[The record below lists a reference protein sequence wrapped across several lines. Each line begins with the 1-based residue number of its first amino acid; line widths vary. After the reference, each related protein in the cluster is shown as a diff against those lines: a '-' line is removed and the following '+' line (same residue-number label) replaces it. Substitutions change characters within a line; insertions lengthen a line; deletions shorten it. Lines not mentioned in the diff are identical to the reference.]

1 MKTAAQAAQNWVNA
15 AGTASTDWAAG
26 INSYSGDWAGT
37 TVAAYSNWVA
47 GLANAQANGLWQ
59 SGVQN
64 AGTAKWKTNSQAK
77 AANYTTGYSAGAP
90 AFTQAIGKIIAAE
103 QNIVNS
109 LPPRGSYAQNVAR
122 MTTFVDDMHALRGQL
137 RA

>member
-1 MKTAAQAAQNWVNA
+1 VKTAQQALARWQGA
-15 AGTASTDWAAG
+15 AGTAATDWAAG
-26 INSYSGDWAGT
+26 INGYTGDWAGV
-37 TVAAYSNWVA
+37 TVAAYNNWVS
-47 GLANAQANGLWQ
+47 GLANAQAQGLWQ
-59 SGVQN
+59 SGVAN
-64 AGTAKWKTNSQAK
+64 AGTAKWKTNSQNK
-77 AANYTTGYSAGAP
+77 AANYTTGYTAGAT
-90 AFTQAIGKIIAAE
+90 AFGAAIQKIIAAE

>member
-1 MKTAAQAAQNWVNA
+1 MKTAQQALANWTGA
-15 AGTASTDWAAG
+15 AGTAATDWSAG
-26 INSYSGDWAGT
+26 INGYTGDWATT
-37 TVAAYSNWVA
+37 TVNAYNAWVS
-47 GLANAQANGLWQ
+47 GLANAQAQGLWQ

-64 AGTAKWKTNSQAK
+64 AGTAKWKSNSIAK
-77 AANYTTGYSAGAP
+77 AANYTTGYSAGANNYS
-90 AFTQAIGKIIAAE
+90 AAINKIIAAE

-109 LPPRGSYAQNVAR
+109 LPPRGTYAQNVAR